1 MRSPFRYSRQ
11 EKRGITILLLLIAT
25 FQSILWLYD
34 PDRGSDR
41 SPLMTYD
48 SIPDASLSP
57 FSRLRNPVN
66 DQPIRKI
73 NPNYITDYRG
83 YLLGMSPAELDRLNA
98 FRKEGR
104 YVKSVKEF
112 QEVTK
117 ISDSLLAEIGPQ
129 LSFPNIDRKERTHA
143 VKKHGRAVIKDLNK
157 ATATELQ
164 SVSGIGPVLSSR
176 IVRFRDRLGGFL
188 IDEQLFDVYGLDKEV
203 ALRALNVFRVQNP
216 PAVEMLSLNKAG
228 EEELGELIYLGKRLA
243 RRIVAYR
250 ERIGKFDS
258 VEQLTKIQDFPS
270 ERINRIKLYL
280 GL

>member
-1 MRSPFRYSRQ
+1 
-11 EKRGITILLLLIAT
+11 
-25 FQSILWLYD
+25 
-34 PDRGSDR
+34 
-41 SPLMTYD
+41 MTYD

-83 YLLGMSPAELDRLNA
+83 YLLGMSPAELDRLYA

-250 ERIGKFDS
+250 ERVGKFDS